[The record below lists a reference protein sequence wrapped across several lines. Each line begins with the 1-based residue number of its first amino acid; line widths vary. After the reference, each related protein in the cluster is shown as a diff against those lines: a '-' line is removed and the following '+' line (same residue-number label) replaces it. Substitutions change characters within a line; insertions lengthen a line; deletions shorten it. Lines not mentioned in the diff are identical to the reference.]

1 MLSCCLGWFDIF
13 LGQNWICLLNEN
25 SVKKDVIH
33 HLQWYGVTL
42 VWISI
47 CLLRCVLLDKDLSHL
62 EHWYGP
68 EWILSIW
75 FSRKIFFEY
84 DLSHLEHEND
94 SDSSGQLIIGAVYLD
109 SKQSLHQT
117 VIFTLYKHFIRC
129 RPFPLNI
136 SSILNTPNKHQ
147 LRPVEASCGQF
158 GPAKASWC
166 QKKFTHC
173 LPLPRWPSC

>member
-13 LGQNWICLLNEN
+13 LGQNQICLLNEN
-25 SVKKDVIH
+25 SVKKDVTH

-109 SKQSLHQT
+109 SKHINSWTLSTYNFGTWFLFYEMFSTT
-117 VIFTLYKHFIRC
+117 VHHHIWYS
-129 RPFPLNI
+129 NI
-136 SSILNTPNKHQ
+136 YS
-147 LRPVEASCGQF
+147 VD
-158 GPAKASWC
+158 SWL
-166 QKKFTHC
+166 QI
-173 LPLPRWPSC
+173 